1 MGICR
6 LGGTAMATRRDLR
19 AISRRYLARVAVVL
33 SVTGLLFM
41 VEAHVA
47 PAATHGLV
55 VAPADST
62 DPEELAA
69 WLDPLIEQKMAEG
82 HIPGAVF
89 VLVRDGEVAYA
100 RGYGVS
106 DMAEQTPV
114 DVEGSLWRVMS
125 LSKPVT
131 AVAAM
136 QLAERGQLDL
146 GTDVEVYLRSVD
158 LPEAFGQPIT
168 THQLLTHSAG
178 LDWDLDDIGTEAA
191 EQQDLT
197 GNARYLA
204 GNPPARVFPPGQHIL
219 YSNAA
224 FDIAGQVVE
233 DISGEPFAG
242 YVERAIFQ
250 PLGMARSSF
259 GQPPPAGDGLV
270 TGYEFDGAV
279 HQPVPL
285 PLYQDPPS
293 RAMTATAPDM
303 ARFVQAMLGDGSPI
317 LRPESLQALLDTQ
330 FTYKDGTPGMAY
342 GWNEMGW
349 PAARVLWKDGA
360 AAGALSRI
368 VLVPEHELGFFLAYN
383 LDDGMGLANA
393 VTEEFLERVFPYEA
407 ELPAPAPGARER
419 ARELAGVY
427 RPLGYSHHTVVKGL
441 RLMWP
446 DFPRV
451 SVLEDGR
458 LRVQFASDSSTAQE
472 LVEVEPLHY
481 RTSDG
486 RIAYGFWRDAQGRPA
501 GFAAGAYVAE
511 KVAWYDTSR
520 AHQLM
525 VVAFMVVFFLGAMA
539 GLIASIRRPPASRLG
554 RWPVWLLTLTAA
566 LNFAVLAIL
575 LVVLGVADLNLAFG
589 MPAWLAAVAAVP
601 LLTSA
606 SAVVLAVLGLLN
618 WRRRTLAGR
627 GLALY
632 GVVTLAAL
640 AFVPWLDYW
649 NLLGFRW

>member
-1 MGICR
+1 M
-6 LGGTAMATRRDLR
+6 
-19 AISRRYLARVAVVL
+19 VAANY
-33 SVTGLLFM
+33 GL
-41 VEAHVA
+41 
-47 PAATHGLV
+47 TI
-55 VAPADST
+55 APADAT

-69 WLDPLIEQKMAEG
+69 WLDPLVEQKMAEG

-89 VLVRDGEVAYA
+89 LLVKDGAVAYA
-100 RGYGVS
+100 RGYGVA

-136 QLAERGQLDL
+136 QLAEQGRLELD
-146 GTDVEVYLRSVD
+146 TDIETYLRSID

-168 THQLLTHSAG
+168 MHQLLTHSAG

-191 EQQDLT
+191 EPPDLA
-197 GNARYLA
+197 GNAQFLA
-204 GNPPARVFPPGQHIL
+204 GNPPARIFPPGQHIL
-219 YSNAA
+219 YSNGA
-224 FDIAGQVVE
+224 FDIAGQMVE

-259 GQPPPAGDGLV
+259 RQPPPVADGLV
-270 TGYEFDGAV
+270 TGYEFDGAA

-303 ARFVQAMLGDGSPI
+303 ARFIRAMLGDGGPI

-342 GWNEMGW
+342 GWDDMAW

-393 VTEEFLERVFPYEA
+393 VTEEFLERAFPYEVQ
-407 ELPAPAPGARER
+407 LPAPAPGAEER

-427 RPLGYSHHTVVKGL
+427 RPLGYSHHTIVKGL

-451 SVLEDGR
+451 LALDDGR
-458 LRVQFASDSSTAQE
+458 LEVRFSPDPSAAHE

-486 RIAYGFWRDAQGRPA
+486 RVQYVFRRNAQGQPA

-525 VVAFMVVFFLGAMA
+525 VVAFMAVFFLGAVA

-554 RWPVWLLTLTAA
+554 QWSVWLLTLTAA
-566 LNFAVLAIL
+566 LNCAVLAIL

-606 SAVVLAVLGLLN
+606 LAVVLAVLGLLN
-618 WRRRTLAGR
+618 WRLRTLAGR
-627 GLALY
+627 GLVLY
-632 GVVTLAAL
+632 GLVTLAAL

-649 NLLGFRW
+649 NLLGFR